1 MQTILL
7 VRHGETDWNRSGQI
21 MGDQPVPLNAN
32 GQHQARQLAAAL
44 KDRAIHAIVT
54 SPVLRALQTAEILAD
69 SLGINVTQAA
79 GLREIGVGMW
89 VNRYWKDIGDD
100 PARQQYYT
108 NPHEARPPGGETL
121 NEVQQRAVPEVQ
133 EALAANLSGPLLF
146 VTHGDVIRAIV
157 AHYLDIDIITLRHAR
172 INNASVTAL
181 EVTADGA
188 NLLCLNHTAGLVGLP

>member
-1 MQTILL
+1 
-7 VRHGETDWNRSGQI
+7 
-21 MGDQPVPLNAN
+21 
-32 GQHQARQLAAAL
+32 
-44 KDRAIHAIVT
+44 
-54 SPVLRALQTAEILAD
+54 
-69 SLGINVTQAA
+69 
-79 GLREIGVGMW
+79 MW

-100 PARQQYYT
+100 PARQHYYT
-108 NPHEARPPGGETL
+108 KPHEARPPGGETL

-133 EALAANLSGPLLF
+133 DALAENLSGPLLF